1 MPTSNVIKAVSVAI
15 VLFLV
20 GAVTESLI
28 TVWVFK
34 KYGGCPFRKDLKPQ
48 Q

>member
-1 MPTSNVIKAVSVAI
+1 MPTSNIVKAVVAAT

-20 GAVTESLI
+20 GAVAESLI

-34 KYGGCPFRKDLKPQ
+34 KYGGCPFRKDQKPQ